1 MMHKIFAVAKNT
13 FIEGIRANTLYII
26 FAYGLMILF
35 GLTALTPLALG
46 EQGRILKDI
55 GLAGIEVM
63 GILLAIII
71 GTTLV
76 YKEIERRTIY
86 VLAAKPI
93 TRSQFLIGKYLGME
107 MLSAAIVLIMTVIFY
122 IGLAVMRQTSIA
134 VLLIPIC
141 LIFIKISII
150 NSLALF
156 FSSLASPILGAVFTF
171 CLYLAGTLSRDI
183 LELAQRLKAPSVTL
197 VMKIVYYLLPNLG
210 NLDIKNRIIFDQQ
223 IIWPQIWWAISYS
236 LAYILSIML
245 ITIVAFEKKD
255 FK

>member
-1 MMHKIFAVAKNT
+1 MDKIFAIAKNT

-86 VLAAKPI
+86 VLAAKPM
-93 TRSQFLIGKYLGME
+93 TRAEFLAGKYLGME
-107 MLSAAIVLIMTVIFY
+107 MLSAAIVLIMTAIYY
-122 IGLAVMRQTSIA
+122 IGLIIMRQTSISII
-134 VLLIPIC
+134 LIPIW

-156 FSSLASPILGAVFTF
+156 FSSLASPVLGAVFTF
-171 CLYLAGTLSRDI
+171 CLYLAGSLSRDI
-183 LELAQRLKAPSVTL
+183 LELAQRLNLMSVAWM
-197 VMKIVYYLLPNLG
+197 MKIIYYLLPNLG
-210 NLDIKNRIIFDQQ
+210 NLDAKNRIIFDQQ
-223 IIWPQIWWAISYS
+223 VVWPQVWWGLSYS
-236 LAYILSIML
+236 LAYILAVMT
-245 ITIVAFEKKD
+245 ITLMTFEKKD